1 MKIIYLL
8 IVSAIHLIKDDNVEL
23 SISCLNF
30 GGDPIL
36 KANFYEENI
45 VRNYP
50 VNTFLSF
57 SLLTLGTLV
66 DSRISASERIYLD
79 RDYDTHRYS
88 SSFKFDDLLVENFS
102 FYTLSDDYRLY
113 QDYGFALGYHYKD
126 ESFSFVHILNNKGK
140 ISHRQFSFYNMN
152 ERVDRSERHLY
163 LGTIPSNINTQFKYK
178 GVMKVNE
185 ELPIWGSILG
195 MNFIG
200 MFNLSLFDYEKNK
213 LSFTVMYILLYF
225 IIQLSILI

>member
-30 GGDPIL
+30 GGAPIL

-88 SSFKFDDLLVENFS
+88 SSFKFDDLLVENFLFIHS
-102 FYTLSDDYRLY
+102 VMIIGYIRIMDSLWGITIKMSRFLLFMFYTI
-113 QDYGFALGYHYKD
+113 K
-126 ESFSFVHILNNKGK
+126 
-140 ISHRQFSFYNMN
+140 
-152 ERVDRSERHLY
+152 
-163 LGTIPSNINTQFKYK
+163 
-178 GVMKVNE
+178 
-185 ELPIWGSILG
+185 
-195 MNFIG
+195 
-200 MFNLSLFDYEKNK
+200 EK
-213 LSFTVMYILLYF
+213 
-225 IIQLSILI
+225 